1 MPRKQQFE
9 NCFDDG
15 SLCAYKHSPDLHNV
29 AYYHGPLRGHRFDM
43 GTIFAPPPP
52 MQAGLH
58 GFAHPAKYD
67 FRAGP

>member
-1 MPRKQQFE
+1 MIRLGPGLQALR
-9 NCFDDG
+9 
-15 SLCAYKHSPDLHNV
+15 DLRDTLNLQ
-29 AYYHGPLRGHRFDM
+29 YGPLRGHGFDM
-43 GTIFAPPPP
+43 GMIFANPP